1 MDQYISRYF
10 KVKRYSFLRYTN
22 SILFFIY
29 LYTTLN
35 IGLINFNINFFVL
48 LILSISILYLL
59 VNQYKTTKGEKIDF
73 NKSQKIYIINLVLN
87 ILLFFITMY
96 DFKFIYPKYKS
107 KFIGLTIIF
116 ISIALL
122 IYNIYRI
129 NKISKNKDKM
139 YLKYQQYIEDNKNR
153 KGKIHYV

>member
-1 MDQYISRYF
+1 MDQHISRYF
-10 KVKRYSFLRYTN
+10 KVKRYNFLRYTN

-35 IGLINFNINFFVL
+35 IGLIKFNINFFVL

-87 ILLFFITMY
+87 ILLFFITIY
-96 DFKFIYPKYKS
+96 DFKLIYPKYKS

-116 ISIALL
+116 ISITLL

-139 YLKYQQYIEDNKNR
+139 YLKYKQYIEDNKNR

>member
-10 KVKRYSFLRYTN
+10 KVKRYNFLRYTN

-35 IGLINFNINFFVL
+35 IGLLNFNINFFVL

>member
-1 MDQYISRYF
+1 M
-10 KVKRYSFLRYTN
+10 
-22 SILFFIY
+22 
-29 LYTTLN
+29 
-35 IGLINFNINFFVL
+35 
-48 LILSISILYLL
+48 YLL

-73 NKSQKIYIINLVLN
+73 NKSQKIYITNLVLN

-96 DFKFIYPKYKS
+96 DFKLIYPKYKS
-107 KFIGLTIIF
+107 TFIGLTIIF

-129 NKISKNKDKM
+129 NKISKNKDRM